1 MLQLKRITEEF
12 SMPQTY
18 TRKKAQLCVLFRRE
32 QSVIICLLCWKPA
45 LHFSLATGSPILCL
59 VLQVV
64 YSALFDNIIIR
75 NKQQGA
81 CSPLV
86 LPFFSPHPCGG
97 GGEGGREI
105 FFHYCLKSIL
115 AWMPH
120 NQRDAEVDKDP
131 LHVI

>member
-1 MLQLKRITEEF
+1 
-12 SMPQTY
+12 MPQTY

-86 LPFFSPHPCGG
+86 LPFALSQPTSLWGG
-97 GGEGGREI
+97 GGGKRD
-105 FFHYCLKSIL
+105 FF
-115 AWMPH
+115 
-120 NQRDAEVDKDP
+120 P
-131 LHVI
+131 LLP